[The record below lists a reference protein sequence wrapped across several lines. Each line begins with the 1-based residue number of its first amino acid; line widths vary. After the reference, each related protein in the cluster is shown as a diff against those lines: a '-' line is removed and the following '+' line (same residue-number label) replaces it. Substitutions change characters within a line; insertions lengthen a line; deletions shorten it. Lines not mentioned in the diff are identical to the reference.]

1 MAKKQTPGNQL
12 QELKAHIK
20 TKEPGRLYFF
30 HGEETFLLNHYLTQ
44 LRKVLL
50 DPLTESFN
58 YHRWTNETFDIQGFS
73 DSVESLPM
81 MAEHTLVQVDDVD
94 PFKFPE
100 DDRGR
105 MAEILSDIPDH
116 CTVVFTYLTV
126 PWKPDKRYKKL
137 WEAADGNGLIVE
149 FARQE
154 QKDLV
159 AWITR
164 HFAAQ
169 GKKISPKL
177 CVYLIEITDGT
188 MTSLSGEIGKICAY
202 SGADEICKE
211 DIDAVTEP
219 VLDAV
224 VFQMTDLLGEGRYDL
239 ALEKLHQLLKLQQ
252 EPLAILGAIG
262 SHFRRVG
269 AARILLDRGRNS
281 SELQSL
287 CGITDYPARKAMEAA
302 RRFRPEICAKVS
314 RLVLETDYSMKTS
327 LDDQERLLELL
338 LLELAQEARRG

>member
-1 MAKKQTPGNQL
+1 MAKKQTSGDRL

-20 TKEPGRLYFF
+20 SKTPGRLYFF

-58 YHRWTNETFDIQGFS
+58 YHRWTNETFDMQGFT

-81 MAEHTLVQVDDVD
+81 MADYTLVQVDDVD

-100 DDRGR
+100 DERSR
-105 MAEILSDIPDH
+105 MTEILSDIPDH

-137 WEAADGNGLIVE
+137 WEAVDGGGLIVE

-159 AWITR
+159 TWITR

-169 GKKISPKL
+169 GKRISPKL

-224 VFQMTDLLGEGRYDL
+224 IFQMTDLLGEGRYDL
-239 ALEKLHQLLKLQQ
+239 ALQKLHQLLKLQQ
-252 EPLAILGAIG
+252 EPLAILGAVG
-262 SHFRRVG
+262 THFRRVG
-269 AARILLDRGRNS
+269 TARILMDKGCNA

-287 CGITDYPARKAMEAA
+287 CGIQEYPARKAMEAA
-302 RRFRPEICAKVS
+302 RRFRPEFCALVS
-314 RLVLETDYSMKTS
+314 RLVLETDYAMKTS
-327 LDDQERLLELL
+327 LDDQERLLELF

>member
-1 MAKKQTPGNQL
+1 
-12 QELKAHIK
+12 
-20 TKEPGRLYFF
+20 
-30 HGEETFLLNHYLTQ
+30 
-44 LRKVLL
+44 
-50 DPLTESFN
+50 
-58 YHRWTNETFDIQGFS
+58 
-73 DSVESLPM
+73 M
-81 MAEHTLVQVDDVD
+81 MAEHTLIQVDDVD

-100 DDRGR
+100 DERSR
-105 MAEILSDIPDH
+105 MTEILSDIPDH

-137 WEAADGNGLIVE
+137 WEAVDGGGLIVE

-159 AWITR
+159 TWITR

-169 GKKISPKL
+169 GKRISPKL

-224 VFQMTDLLGEGRYDL
+224 IFQMTDLLGEGRYDL
-239 ALEKLHQLLKLQQ
+239 ALQKLHQLLKLQQ
-252 EPLAILGAIG
+252 EPLAILGAVG
-262 SHFRRVG
+262 THFRRVG
-269 AARILLDRGRNS
+269 TARIFMDKGRNA

-287 CGITDYPARKAMEAA
+287 CGIQEYPARKAMEAA
-302 RRFRPEICAKVS
+302 RRFRPEFCALVS
-314 RLVLETDYSMKTS
+314 RLVLETDYAMKTS
-327 LDDQERLLELL
+327 LDDQERLLELF